1 VGGFK
6 KDVKGIIGGSRIYD
20 AQNVNDPSAPSL
32 WQIANRFD
40 KQELRALC
48 EKSDFHVSGCF

>member
-20 AQNVNDPSAPSL
+20 AQNVNDPTAPSL

-40 KQELRALC
+40 K
-48 EKSDFHVSGCF
+48 